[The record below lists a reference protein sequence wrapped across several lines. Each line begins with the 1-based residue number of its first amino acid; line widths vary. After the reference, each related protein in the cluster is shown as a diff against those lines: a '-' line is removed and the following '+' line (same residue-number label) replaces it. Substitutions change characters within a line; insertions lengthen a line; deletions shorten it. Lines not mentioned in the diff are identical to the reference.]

1 MAHKK
6 NKTAKNP
13 GINNEDDVKKV
24 FPENIVVPGWWVN
37 FNILEEESF
46 LKCCV
51 KPFDPLIG
59 NSFLHLE
66 WMGPWMGS

>member
-24 FPENIVVPGWWVN
+24 FPENIVVPG
-37 FNILEEESF
+37 
-46 LKCCV
+46 
-51 KPFDPLIG
+51 
-59 NSFLHLE
+59 
-66 WMGPWMGS
+66 